1 MGQAFSTQKAWQA
14 IRPQSAQVNWF
25 QVVWHPNRIPKHA
38 FCLWLSIL
46 GAHKTRDKLMPLGIV
61 DTASC
66 IFNCGD
72 NENVA
77 HLFIACTYSRYVWRK
92 VLSFCDIFRSPLPW
106 LDEIQWMADHS
117 RVKALP
123 QKLRKLAFG
132 ATIYH
137 IWMERNRR
145 CFRNTF
151 LPPEDVIRKI
161 QGDVTAKLSTIVHD
175 RH

>member
-61 DTASC
+61 DMTAC

-77 HLFIACTYSRYVWRK
+77 HLFFACPYSIHVWRK
-92 VLSFCDIFRSPLPW
+92 VLSFNDIFQSP
-106 LDEIQWMADHS
+106 LDEIQWMVDHS
-117 RVKALP
+117 RRKVLS

-137 IWMERNRR
+137 IWMEINRR

-151 LPPEDVIRKI
+151 LPPEDVIREI
-161 QGDVTAKLSTIVHD
+161 QGDVAAKLSTIAQD
-175 RH
+175 RR